1 MSLCI
6 VASCTPC
13 VGPTAVG
20 VDQIRREAASDT
32 SSCCGH
38 LVILMRR
45 RSSATSASGKLTWNE
60 RIAVL
65 SGMACSC
72 GIWVEG
78 DWAGVAAGEY
88 AGNRDATA
96 VAAVSLRPS
105 RRVVCP
111 RAVTSGCS
119 TQRLERRSELLR
131 ENLRLLP
138 GGEVPTLFSPAVVNE
153 FGVGPLRPAPRS
165 LILLSRKH
173 GHCHRD
179 RDTFDVEKAALVLPI
194 ETRCGD

>member
-1 MSLCI
+1 MSFCI

-13 VGPTAVG
+13 VGPTAAG

-72 GIWVEG
+72 GVWVEG

-88 AGNRDATA
+88 TAIAGCGMACVGDQS
-96 VAAVSLRPS
+96 VD
-105 RRVVCP
+105 VC
-111 RAVTSGCS
+111 V
-119 TQRLERRSELLR
+119 LLR
-131 ENLRLLP
+131 ARSIKIVGHEDPSHRTVP
-138 GGEVPTLFSPAVVNE
+138 GNHADANF
-153 FGVGPLRPAPRS
+153 
-165 LILLSRKH
+165 
-173 GHCHRD
+173 
-179 RDTFDVEKAALVLPI
+179 
-194 ETRCGD
+194 